1 MQNIGTKPGHIFC
14 EAMKILVI
22 EDEPKIADMVR
33 TLMEVEGYTC
43 LTASDGCQ
51 GLSSFEFHRPNLVI
65 LDWNLPGDINGI
77 DICNQIRRSVVID
90 PYILMLSSRQSVEDR
105 LDGLSSGADDYLSK
119 PFHPKEL
126 TIRVRALLRR
136 QLRQVEEDKS
146 SIIESPRL
154 RINGES
160 LTIYIRSSIQSEFT
174 PLKEKLSARS
184 VKVLMAL
191 AENPGRV
198 WTRDDLIAAV
208 WGDDFGG
215 GDRVVDA
222 YIKQLRAKLKILPGA
237 RSDQF
242 IKTKIGLGYFFE
254 DIP

>member
-1 MQNIGTKPGHIFC
+1 
-14 EAMKILVI
+14 MKILVI

-43 LTASDGCQ
+43 LTASNGCE

-65 LDWNLPGDINGI
+65 LDWNLPGDTNGI
-77 DICNQIRRSVVID
+77 DICNQIRRSGVVD
-90 PYILMLSSRQSVEDR
+90 PYILMLTSRQSVEDR

-126 TIRVRALLRR
+126 AIRVRALLRR

-146 SIIESPRL
+146 PVVIESPRL
-154 RINGES
+154 RVDGES
-160 LTIYIRSSIQSEFT
+160 LTVHIRSNVEDEFT
-174 PLKEKLSARS
+174 PLREKLTTRS
-184 VKVLMAL
+184 VRVLMAL
-191 AENPGRV
+191 AQKPGRV
-198 WTRDDLIAAV
+198 WSRDDLIAAI
-208 WGDDFGG
+208 WGDDFSG

-222 YIKQLRAKLKILPGA
+222 CMKQLRAKLKISPGD